1 MPIDDTRPPP
11 AVTMTP
17 VPDGFVPVDPSDF
30 QGYRPLASHLAALPD
45 AVAEIQAF
53 ADYEAVFG
61 ITAPDRAELLRRVTA
76 AAHWTALLAQVSAWL
91 QYVQSQEAVAWK
103 DALLLVQAFK
113 APFELASRADPGLPS
128 RTPRPRSA
136 ARRAAGPRPAC
147 RRHARPT
154 PCRRCARPGPST
166 GRG

>member
-103 DALLLVQAFK
+103 TRSCSSRRSRRPSSWPRVRTRGCRAEPPALARLLRSEEHTSELQSQSNLVCRLLL
-113 APFELASRADPGLPS
+113 E
-128 RTPRPRSA
+128 
-136 ARRAAGPRPAC
+136 
-147 RRHARPT
+147 
-154 PCRRCARPGPST
+154 
-166 GRG
+166 